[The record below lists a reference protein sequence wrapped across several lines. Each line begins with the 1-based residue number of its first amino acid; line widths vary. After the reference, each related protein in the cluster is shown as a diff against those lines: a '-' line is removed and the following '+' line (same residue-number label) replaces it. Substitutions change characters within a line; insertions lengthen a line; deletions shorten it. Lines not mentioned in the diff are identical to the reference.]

1 MAIIIEKHQN
11 VCGNTI
17 KVNHLLLMLALS
29 LIFMLLTTVFC
40 VNLGKKITS
49 VKGDKRTKNIEIMVL
64 INYLGNIWRTLEMS
78 LLKCETDLVL
88 TWSNKCVLSNH
99 TKWTTFAITDTKFY
113 APVVSLP
120 TQVM

>member
-17 KVNHLLLMLALS
+17 KVNHLLLMLAFS

-64 INYLGNIWRTLEMS
+64 IKYLGNIWRTLEMS

-99 TKWTTFAITDTKFY
+99 TK
-113 APVVSLP
+113 
-120 TQVM
+120 